1 MTMLRNNDLIMQSV
15 KESEMRLNNHVPHNL
30 KKRYLKKHEGKIIV
44 HRNVLYTPTAF
55 YYKLIDILRKDV
67 RVEREAHRYLQ
78 KRLRLKHVNKSKVQ
92 AFSGK
97 LSCDFIWDDSEY
109 GHSYWSRLNGWL
121 HEEYPYF
128 VSEVRKLIF

>member
-1 MTMLRNNDLIMQSV
+1 MKLL
-15 KESEMRLNNHVPHNL
+15 NHVPHNL
-30 KKRYLKKHEGKIIV
+30 KKRYLKKHEGKIKI

-67 RVEREAHRYLQ
+67 RVEREAYRYLQ

-92 AFSGK
+92 AFTGK
-97 LSCDFIWDDSEY
+97 LSCDFIWDDSED
-109 GHSYWSRLNGWL
+109 GHRYWSLLNLWL
-121 HEEYPYF
+121 CQEYPDF